1 MENAGSNADPH
12 THEAHDSIMRSHNIW
27 IKILISINL
36 LTILFE
42 FENKIQTILYLKIA
56 TQFSNFSNNI
66 VPNLKKKKYQNNLR
80 KNHQTFA
87 KTETRN
93 TRASKKSS
101 WSKWKEGMYKWI

>member
-12 THEAHDSIMRSHNIW
+12 THKAHDSIMRSHNIW

-56 TQFSNFSNNI
+56 IQFSNFSNNI
-66 VPNLKKKKYQNNLR
+66 APNLKKKNIK
-80 KNHQTFA
+80 
-87 KTETRN
+87 
-93 TRASKKSS
+93 
-101 WSKWKEGMYKWI
+101 II